1 MAALILGLDIPASI
15 RNTQPAAAALEAERR
30 GFDFVS
36 TNDHVTGTE
45 PRLEGWTLLV
55 WLAAASTR
63 MGVVSRVLGVP
74 YRNPALLA
82 KMAESLQ
89 RLSGGR
95 LILGL
100 GAGSGEDEY
109 RAMGL
114 PPASPRDRLND
125 LADTI
130 EIARRLWTEPTS
142 TYRGRRLAIM
152 GAGIEP
158 KPTVPIP
165 IWLGTAGPRG
175 LELVGHRADGWIPSI
190 PYVRP
195 ETASAKIRAI
205 QRAAEGAGRDPG
217 VLHLIYNLA
226 LSFDA
231 RMAADVV
238 GAPVEVADKLRR
250 FLDIGFTGF
259 NFKLVGPDRTTMLDL
274 LASEVAPLI
283 RQSGA

>member
-1 MAALILGLDIPASI
+1 MASLILGLDIPASVQS
-15 RNTQPAAAALEAERR
+15 TQAADAAVEAERL

-45 PRLEGWTLLV
+45 PRLEAWTLLV
-55 WLAAASTR
+55 WLAAAPTHIR
-63 MGVVSRVLGVP
+63 VASRVMGVP

-109 RAMGL
+109 TAMGL
-114 PPASPRDRLND
+114 PPATPKERLTD

-142 TYRGRRLAIM
+142 TYRGRRLAVE
-152 GAGIEP
+152 GARIEP

-165 IWLGTAGPRG
+165 IWLGTVGPLG
-175 LELVGHRADGWIPSI
+175 LEIVGRTADGWIPSM

-195 ETASAKIRAI
+195 ETASAKIQAI
-205 QRAAEGAGRDPG
+205 KRAAAGAGRDPG
-217 VLHLIYNLA
+217 ALDLIYNLQ
-226 LSFDA
+226 LSFDT
-231 RMAADVV
+231 RVAADVA
-238 GAPVEVADKLRR
+238 GTPIEVADTLRG
-250 FLDIGFTGF
+250 FLDLGFTGF
-259 NFKLVGPDRTTMLDL
+259 NFKLVGPDRTTALGL
-274 LASEVAPLI
+274 LGSEVAPLI
-283 RQSGA
+283 RQT